1 VKYLHLIARNLLRK
15 KVRTVFTLLSVLVAF
30 VLFGYLSAINMAFR
44 MGVDLTGADRL
55 LVIHKVSLIQSLP
68 QSYEGRIAAIAGVRD
83 VAHASWFGGVYQ
95 EPSNF
100 FAQMAVEPERY
111 LRLYPEFLLPEDQK
125 KAWLADR
132 TGAVVGRQTASR
144 FGWKLQDR
152 IPIQGTFYRK
162 RDGGRTWE
170 FTIDGIYEGKEK
182 GTDTTQFL
190 FHYDYLDEARQLDQG
205 SVGWYIVRVADPER
219 APEIGRKIDAAF
231 ANSSAETKTTTEKAF
246 AQSFANQVG
255 NIGAIIQAIVIAV
268 FFTLLLV
275 AGNTMA
281 QAVRERTGEL
291 AVLKTV
297 GFSGGKV
304 MGLVL
309 AESLLL
315 VGLGGGIGLA
325 LAWGLTSLGDPTGGF
340 LPIFF
345 MPAKDLVVGAALIVA
360 LGLVSGAVPAVR
372 AMRLAIADALRR
384 G

>member
-1 VKYLHLIARNLLRK
+1 VKYLHLIVRNLLRK
-15 KVRTVFTLLSVLVAF
+15 KVRTLFTLLSVLVAF
-30 VLFGYLSAINMAFR
+30 ILFGYLSAINMAFR
-44 MGVDLTGADRL
+44 MGVDLTGEDRL
-55 LVIHKVSLIQSLP
+55 LVIHKVSLIQPLP
-68 QSYEGRIAAIAGVRD
+68 VSYQGRIEAIAGVED
-83 VAHASWFGGVYQ
+83 VTHASWFGGIYQ
-95 EPSNF
+95 DTRNF
-100 FAQMAVEPERY
+100 FPQMAVEPERY
-111 LRLYPEFLLPEDQK
+111 LRLYPEFLLPEDQE

-132 TGAVVGRQTASR
+132 TGAIVGRQTASR
-144 FGWKLQDR
+144 FGWKVGDR
-152 IPIQGTFYRK
+152 IPIQGTIFRK
-162 RDGGRTWE
+162 RDGGSTWE
-170 FTIDGIYEGKEK
+170 FTIDGIYDGKEQ

-190 FHYDYLDEARQLDQG
+190 FHYDHFDEAREFWRG
-205 SVGWYIVRVADPER
+205 VVGWYIVRVDDPER
-219 APEIGRKIDAAF
+219 APEIGRTIDAVF
-231 ANSSAETKTTTEKAF
+231 ANSPAETKTTTEKAF
-246 AQSFANQVG
+246 AASFANQVG
-255 NIGAIIQAIVIAV
+255 NIGAIIRSIVLAV

-281 QAVRERTGEL
+281 QAVRERTAEL

-315 VGLGGGIGLA
+315 VGVGGGLGLG

-345 MPAKDLVVGAALIVA
+345 MPAKDLVVGAVLVVA
-360 LGLVSGAVPAVR
+360 LGLVSGALPAVR